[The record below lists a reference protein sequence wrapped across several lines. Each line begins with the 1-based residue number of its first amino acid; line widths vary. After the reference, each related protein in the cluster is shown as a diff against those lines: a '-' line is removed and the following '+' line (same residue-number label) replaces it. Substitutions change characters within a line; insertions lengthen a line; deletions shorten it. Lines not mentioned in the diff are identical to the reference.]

1 MVNTGTRLGGL
12 ELRERCGNRENLLQ
26 GTHGY
31 KRKKVEEWYLRE
43 DREDQESGV
52 LWRMIGET
60 WSVLKALEKNRT
72 EMEKLNIQGKKG

>member
-52 LWRMIGET
+52 L
-60 WSVLKALEKNRT
+60 
-72 EMEKLNIQGKKG
+72 